1 MKLTVRESAR
11 LTIREVAIFW
21 AKAQIPVRVESH
33 SVEKLEK
40 LFNEWKNLHKSSKK
54 ESEFQRQKESQFVD
68 KLPDLFDIAHGNALK
83 MLKNDVD
90 KQFLIS
96 QRQKGRQGCLTGI
109 DVKALQKEQRKQER
123 SNVENERKRRYL
135 ERNTKSELCEEICE
149 GYFSNIIIFS
159 LFLF

>member
-11 LTIREVAIFW
+11 FTIREVEIFW
-21 AKAQIPVRVESH
+21 AKAQIPVIVESH
-33 SVEKLEK
+33 SVDKLEK

-96 QRQKGRQGCLTGI
+96 QRQKGRQGCLLELM
-109 DVKALQKEQRKQER
+109 VRQSRKKKG
-123 SNVENERKRRYL
+123 S
-135 ERNTKSELCEEICE
+135 
-149 GYFSNIIIFS
+149 
-159 LFLF
+159 